1 MVLAAASRSWFLIAA
16 VPEGNVTPALSFFRC
31 GGDWLLVGMVCFGV
45 GEPSPGNRALGVLG
59 DVFGGEGLRGEGR
72 PSPLLAG
79 RLGSGDEIL
88 RCAQNDRRGA
98 QNDRAPGMAGWARGI
113 RCGRNRFAEAGTEL
127 KIRFFPG
134 GMDIMR
140 IFAEK
145 RNAMET
151 NLEEP
156 RIKYISRK
164 AKGVY
169 ANILLDDWFKRT
181 ERASWSRCGDD
192 PGQLLFF
199 APQHA
204 ISGGT
209 SGRTAAGNI

>member
-1 MVLAAASRSWFLIAA
+1 M
-16 VPEGNVTPALSFFRC
+16 
-31 GGDWLLVGMVCFGV
+31 GG
-45 GEPSPGNRALGVLG
+45 PSPANRALGVLG
-59 DVFGGEGLRGEGR
+59 DVFGGEGLRGESR
-72 PSPLLAG
+72 PSPLLPG
-79 RLGSGDEIL
+79 RLVAGDEIL
-88 RCAQNDRRGA
+88 RCAQNDR
-98 QNDRAPGMAGWARGI
+98 APGMTGWARGN

-134 GMDIMR
+134 GMDLMR

-181 ERASWSRCGDD
+181 FEELPNSKR
-192 PGQLLFF
+192 LLTLLLQELI
-199 APQHA
+199 PELK
-204 ISGGT
+204 IVD
-209 SGRTAAGNI
+209 I